1 MCRAMRFGK
10 KMKDFLIDDER
21 TKRAKGRIFVNY
33 NVVDIKNG
41 IKLHT
46 IKTDKFKTNLI
57 AVMLTTKLDK
67 ESVTKNALIPAVLRR
82 GTASLNTLEEI
93 NKKLEDMYGASFD
106 CGLDKTG
113 DNQVLKFYIES
124 VNDEFIPK
132 RDENMLK
139 KSLEIIF
146 ELVFNPYLENNC
158 FKKEYLNQEKENLKQ
173 IIEGKIDNKARY
185 ASDRCVEEMYKN
197 EPFGLYKYG
206 YVEDLNNINEKNL
219 YEYYTELIN
228 SCKIDIFVSGI
239 LDNKV
244 EDIVK
249 ENKNVNKLR
258 DRKPEFIMPEIKPK
272 VADKENIVQESKEVT
287 QGKLVIGLDLDIGNE
302 DLRYNVMIY
311 NSLLGGSANSKL
323 FQNVREKASLAYTA
337 SSSYYRFKNN
347 IFINC
352 GIEIGNYDKAL
363 EIIKQQIENM
373 KKGDFTEEEVE
384 NAKQGIVAAIKSI
397 DDEQDTEI
405 MYFFGQELSKNKM
418 DIDEYMDRVSKVSK
432 QDVVDVAN
440 KVSVNTVYFLK
451 N

>member
-1 MCRAMRFGK
+1 M
-10 KMKDFLIDDER
+10 D
-21 TKRAKGRIFVNY
+21 Y
-33 NVVDIKNG
+33 NESDIKNG

-46 IKTDKFKTNLI
+46 IKTEKFKTNLI

-67 ESVTKNALIPAVLRR
+67 ENVTKNALIPAVLRR
-82 GTASLNTLEEI
+82 GTATLNTLEEI
-93 NKKLEDMYGASFD
+93 NKSLEEMYGASLD

-124 VNDEFIPK
+124 VNDEFLPQNG
-132 RDENMLK
+132 ENMLK
-139 KSLEIIF
+139 RSLERIF
-146 ELVFNPYLENNC
+146 ELVFNPYLENSC
-158 FKKEYLNQEKENLKQ
+158 FKKEYVEQEKENLKQ

-185 ASDRCVEEMYKN
+185 ALDRCIEEMYKN

-206 YVEDLNNINEKNL
+206 YVEELNNIDEKNL
-219 YEYYTELIN
+219 YEYYIELIN
-228 SCKIDIFVSGI
+228 NCKIDIFVSGI
-239 LDNKV
+239 LDDEV
-244 EDIVK
+244 EKMI
-249 ENKNVNKLR
+249 KNNQNINKLKER
-258 DRKPEFIMPEIKPK
+258 NPEFIMPEIKSK
-272 VADKENIVQESKEVT
+272 IAEKENTVQESMEVT
-287 QGKLVIGLDLDIGNE
+287 QGKLVIGLDLDIDNE
-302 DLRYNVMIY
+302 DLRYGAMIY
-311 NSLLGGSANSKL
+311 NSILGGSANSKL

-363 EIIKQQIENM
+363 EIIKQQIEDM

-384 NAKQGIVAAIKSI
+384 NAKQGIIAAIKSI

-405 MYFFGQELSKNKM
+405 MYFFGQELSANKL
-418 DIDEYMDRVSKVSK
+418 DIDKYMDRISKVNK
-432 QDVVDVAN
+432 QNVVEIAN

>member
-1 MCRAMRFGK
+1 MS
-10 KMKDFLIDDER
+10 ER
-21 TKRAKGRIFVNY
+21 MIFVNY
-33 NVVDIKNG
+33 NELNIKNG

-46 IKTDKFKTNLI
+46 IKTEKFKTNLI

-67 ESVTKNALIPAVLRR
+67 ENITKNALITAVLRR

-93 NKKLEDMYGASFD
+93 NKSLEDMYGASLD

-124 VNDEFIPK
+124 VNDEFLPQNA
-132 RDENMLK
+132 ENMLK
-139 KSLEIIF
+139 KSLESIF

-158 FKKEYLNQEKENLKQ
+158 LKKEYVEQEKENLKQ
-173 IIEGKIDNKARY
+173 IIEGKIDNKSRY
-185 ASDRCVEEMYKN
+185 ALDRCIEEMYKN

-206 YVEDLNNINEKNL
+206 YVEDLKNIDEKKL
-219 YEYYTELIN
+219 YEYYIDLIN
-228 SCKIDIFVSGI
+228 NCKIDIFVSGI
-239 LDNKV
+239 LDNQV
-244 EDIVK
+244 EKMIKNNQNINNLK
-249 ENKNVNKLR
+249 ERN
-258 DRKPEFIMPEIKPK
+258 PEFIMPEIKSR
-272 VADKENIVQESKEVT
+272 VAEKENVVQDSMEIT
-287 QGKLVIGLDLDIGNE
+287 QGKLVIGLDLDIDNE
-302 DLRYNVMIY
+302 DLRYDAMIY
-311 NSLLGGSANSKL
+311 NSILGGSANSKL

-363 EIIKQQIENM
+363 EIIKQQIEDI

-384 NAKQGIVAAIKSI
+384 NAKQGIIAAIKTI

-405 MYFFGQELSKNKM
+405 MYFFGQELSKNKL
-418 DIDEYMDRVSKVSK
+418 DLDKYIERISKVNK
-432 QDVVDVAN
+432 QNVIDIAN